1 MRKLNFHPSALQ
13 IIYLIIYIILFFFI
27 VYVPKL
33 ISGPF
38 RISEKLVIEEEIIE
52 GTLLGILFFLNILI
66 LNLYRKEASKQKDQI
81 NKISEDKKAVKEK
94 LDDSIKYIGKIN
106 VQIQEIKSIF
116 NNTIRF
122 PETKDDFKKTFFY
135 FSDRVL
141 GIVNTDWVL
150 FRIINCSSG
159 KTISEQLETRPGFTT
174 DYPHI
179 SNKMIIEKQTC
190 PPFTLVISNP
200 QNLNVLCCCI
210 LPVDRIINDERVFIQ
225 AITNE
230 IAMMFV
236 IFNYSLNNK
245 LNKEISQNVP
255 YRSAKKL
262 IF

>member
-1 MRKLNFHPSALQ
+1 MKKLNFHPSSLQ
-13 IIYLIIYIILFFFI
+13 IIYLIIYVLLFSFII
-27 VYVPKL
+27 YVPKL

-38 RISEKLVIEEEIIE
+38 RISEKLIIEEEIIE
-52 GTLLGILFFLNILI
+52 GTLLGILFLLNILI

-81 NKISEDKKAVKEK
+81 KKINEDKKAVKEK
-94 LDDSIKYIGKIN
+94 LDDSIKYIGRIN

-150 FRIINCSSG
+150 FRIINCSTR
-159 KTISEQLETRPGFTT
+159 KTVSEQLETRPGFTT
-174 DYPHI
+174 SYPHI
-179 SNKMIIEKQTC
+179 SNKTIIESHVC
-190 PPFTLVISNP
+190 PPFTTVISNP
-200 QNLNVLCCCI
+200 QNLNILCCCI
-210 LPVDRIINDERVFIQ
+210 LPVEQISNEELVFIK

-230 IAMMFV
+230 ISMMFV
-236 IFNYSLNNK
+236 IFNYSFNNK